1 VGSSILAVATAVPEH
16 RLEAASA
23 LAYLRRFWPQLERL
37 EATDAGIGSRYIC
50 EPVEKLLHARGLSE
64 LRSSYLT
71 HARQL
76 AGRAA
81 SEALA
86 EAGLRGADVDMVVS
100 VSCTGY
106 LVPSLDVH
114 LAGELGLRPDVIRVP
129 ITELGCSGGA
139 AAIAL
144 AHRHLLA
151 FPDHKVLVMAV
162 ELPSLNFQPA
172 DRSLDSLTAC
182 LVFGDG
188 AGVAVIGAADDAP
201 GLRIMKTAT
210 HLVPGT
216 QDLLGFDLRDGGFH
230 VVLDR
235 RLPRVLDRELR
246 PAVERFMVGLAPPR
260 PSPPCGEGDAKFA
273 PPLPSLP
280 YGEGDANLG
289 SLDFLAAHAGGP
301 RIFDAIESALT
312 LRPEALELSREVFAA
327 VGNTSSASIF
337 FILERLLGS
346 LGASAKPGHG
356 LGLGLGP
363 GITLELMHLAW
374 TPSENSR
381 NEARPIRERLPVGG

>member
-1 VGSSILAVATAVPEH
+1 MGSGILAVATALPEH

-23 LAYLRRFWPQLERL
+23 LARLRPFWPQLERL
-37 EATDAGIGSRYIC
+37 DPTRAGIGTRYTC
-50 EPVEKLLHARGLSE
+50 EPVENLLHGRGLTE
-64 LRSSYLT
+64 QRTAYLA
-71 HARQL
+71 HARRL
-76 AGRAA
+76 AGQAGSR
-81 SEALA
+81 ALA
-86 EAGLRGADVDMVVS
+86 QAGLSGADVDMAVT

-114 LAGELGLRPDVIRVP
+114 LAVELGLRPDIIRVP

-139 AAIAL
+139 AALAL

-151 FPDHKVLVMAV
+151 FPDQHVLVMAV
-162 ELPSLNFQPA
+162 EVPSLNFQES
-172 DRSLDSLTAC
+172 DRSLDNLTAC

-188 AGVAVIGAADDAP
+188 AGAAVLGAADGER
-201 GLRIMKTAT
+201 GLRIMKTGS
-210 HLVPGT
+210 HLVRAT

-246 PAVERFMVGLAPPR
+246 PAVERFLA
-260 PSPPCGEGDAKFA
+260 G
-273 PPLPSLP
+273 
-280 YGEGDANLG
+280 ANLG
-289 SLDFLAAHAGGP
+289 ALDFLAAHAGGP
-301 RIFDAIESALT
+301 RIFDAMEAALA
-312 LRPEALELSREVFAA
+312 LPPDALELSREVFAA

-337 FILERLLGS
+337 FILEKLIGS
-346 LGASAKPGHG
+346 LGAEPGEG

-381 NEARPIRERLPVGG
+381 NEASPFRERLPVGG

>member
-1 VGSSILAVATAVPEH
+1 LLWQASDVGSGILAVATALPEH

-23 LAYLRRFWPQLERL
+23 LAQLRRFWPQLERL
-37 EATDAGIGSRYIC
+37 EATAAGIGTRYTC
-50 EPVEKLLHARGLSE
+50 EPVERLLHARSLTGL
-64 LRSSYLT
+64 RTAYLA
-71 HARQL
+71 HAKQL
-76 AGRAA
+76 AGQAA
-81 SEALA
+81 RKALA
-86 EAGLRGADVDMVVS
+86 ESGLSGGDVDMVVT

-188 AGVAVIGAADDAP
+188 AGAAVIGSADGGR
-201 GLRIMKTAT
+201 GLRIMKTAS

-216 QDLLGFDLRDGGFH
+216 EDLLGFDLRDGGFH

-246 PAVERFMVGLAPPR
+246 PAVERFMAG
-260 PSPPCGEGDAKFA
+260 
-273 PPLPSLP
+273 
-280 YGEGDANLG
+280 ANLCP
-289 SLDFLAAHAGGP
+289 LDFLAAHAGGP
-301 RIFDAIESALT
+301 RIFDAMEAALA
-312 LRPEALELSREVFAA
+312 LPPGALELSREVFAA

-337 FILERLLGS
+337 FILEKLIGNLGS
-346 LGASAKPGHG
+346 KPEEG

-374 TPSENSR
+374 TPLENSR
-381 NEARPIRERLPVGG
+381 NEASPLSERLPVGG